1 MRIRRRLTFSFS
13 AALALSLLL
22 IGSGTAASAS
32 SKRIAFVDSG
42 GALWTAL
49 PNGSGVTNLGG
60 TGRANP
66 SISTDGA
73 TIYFDAGG
81 AIQSISSGGGSAT
94 TVCASPGQ
102 SDPAISPSGALLA
115 YESSGSIAVGPSTGC
130 GSVVA
135 GGSDPAWSP
144 DSRQLVFIAGG
155 DVFVAAANGSGAA
168 NLTTSSA
175 TESDPAW
182 SPSGSLI
189 AYISEGELLVMNV
202 DGSNK
207 RLLTS
212 NANDESNPTW
222 SADGAEILFARDE
235 SGVSR
240 LYAIQLSDGAV
251 RLLGAGSQPDWGLA
265 VANTVAPTITLQAG
279 ATTYADG
286 VQLSADVGSWVSI
299 NPRSFSFR
307 WQRCG
312 SGGCVDIAG
321 ATSGTYT
328 LAADDVGN
336 TVRVVVV
343 ASTADGSAPGTSEA
357 TPVVA
362 ASAPRNLIPP
372 TIEGEFVIGE
382 TLTAENG
389 TWVGTNLVFTYQW
402 QRCEPNGGACT
413 AIPGATAK
421 VFAPTTAEVGKTLKV
436 VVTGTNS
443 LGTGTGISNASPA
456 VASNVP
462 ANTLLPTIAEV
473 VSTTGAVTSYRADE
487 GEWTG
492 VEPMTTKFQW
502 RRCDSSGGNCTDI
515 AGASL
520 TTYTPTGADIGS
532 RLRVAVTQTNVFGSA
547 TAVSNATA
555 VLAGTPPTNTSRPFV
570 TGTERVGSVLSASV
584 GTWTGSLPL
593 TYTYQWQRCN
603 ASGAACSNIAA
614 ATSASYI
621 PTTADQGATLVVSVT
636 ARNTTG
642 SATIAS
648 LATDPIEAAS
658 TTTTTSTRPTNTRV
672 PTITGVLARGRVL
685 TAGNGTWTG
694 TTPMTFAYQWQRCPQ
709 TGTTCTA
716 IVGATR
722 STYTLAAADVGRRI
736 RLLVT
741 AANVAGPTAAQ
752 SSITRVVAATAPTAI
767 RRMNGNARA
776 NRLTGTARAERIDGK
791 GGNDRIDGKGGKDIV
806 IGGTGNDTILAADGI
821 AETINCGPGRDRVT
835 ADRSDKLTGCERVT
849 RRPARRR

>member
-1 MRIRRRLTFSFS
+1 MRIRRRLWFSFS
-13 AALALSLLL
+13 AALALSLLF

-32 SKRIAFVDSG
+32 SKRIAFVDSA

-49 PNGSGVTNLGG
+49 PNGTGLTNLGG
-60 TGRANP
+60 SGRMHP
-66 SISTDGA
+66 SISTDGG

-81 AIQSISSGGGSAT
+81 AIQSIPSGGGSAT
-94 TVCASPGQ
+94 TVCAPPGL
-102 SDPAISPSGALLA
+102 SDPALSPSGAQLA
-115 YESSGSIAVGPSTGC
+115 YESGGSIAVGPSTGC

-144 DSRQLVFIAGG
+144 DSRQLAFVAGG
-155 DVFVAAANGSGAA
+155 DVFVAQADGSAATNLTSSGAA
-168 NLTTSSA
+168 
-175 TESDPAW
+175 ESDPAW
-182 SPSGSLI
+182 SPSGADI
-189 AYISEGELLVMNV
+189 AYIADGELLVMGA

-212 NANDESNPTW
+212 NTNDESNPTW
-222 SADGAEILFARDE
+222 SADAAEILFARAE
-235 SGVSR
+235 GAATR
-240 LYAIQLSDGAV
+240 LYAIQLSDSST
-251 RLLGAGSQPDWGLA
+251 RLITDGSQPDWGLA
-265 VANTVAPTITLQAG
+265 VANTAPPTITIPSG
-279 ATTYADG
+279 ATYSEG
-286 VQLSADVGSWVSI
+286 VELSANNGSWVSI
-299 NPRSFSFR
+299 NSRSFSYR

-312 SGGCVDIAG
+312 SSSCSDISG
-321 ATSGTYT
+321 ATGGTYT
-328 LAADDVGN
+328 LAAEDVGN
-336 TVRVVVV
+336 TVRVVVI
-343 ASTADGSAPGTSEA
+343 ATTSDGSAPGTSA
-357 TPVVA
+357 TTPVVA
-362 ASAPRNLIPP
+362 AAAPRNIIPP
-372 TIEGEFVIGE
+372 TIEGDFVIGE

-389 TWVGTNLVFTYQW
+389 TWVGTNVVFTYQW
-402 QRCEPNGGACT
+402 QRCEPSGGACT
-413 AIPGATAK
+413 DIPGATAK
-421 VFAPTTAEVGKTLKV
+421 IFAPASADVGKTLKV

-443 LGTGTGISNASPA
+443 LGTGTGTSNASPA

-462 ANTLLPTIAEV
+462 ANTTLPTIAEV
-473 VSTTGAVTSYRADE
+473 VGTTGAITSYRADE

-515 AGASL
+515 AGASF
-520 TTYTPTGADIGS
+520 TTYTPIGADIGS

-555 VLAGTPPTNTSRPFV
+555 VLAGTPPANTSRPFV

-603 ASGAACSNIAA
+603 TSGAACSNIAS

-621 PTTADQGATLVVSVT
+621 PTTGDQGATLVVSVT
-636 ARNTTG
+636 ARNASG

-648 LATDPIEAAS
+648 LATDAIEAAS
-658 TTTTTSTRPTNTRV
+658 TTTTTTSTRPTNSRV
-672 PTITGVLARGRVL
+672 PAITGVLARGRVL

-694 TTPMTFAYQWQRCPQ
+694 TTPMTFAYQWQRCPR

-722 STYTLAAADVGRRI
+722 NTYTLAAADVGRRI
-736 RLLVT
+736 RLSVT

-752 SSITRVVAATAPTAI
+752 SSITGVVAATAPTAI
-767 RRMNGNARA
+767 RQVNGNARA

-791 GGNDRIDGKGGKDIV
+791 GGNDRIDGKGGKDV
-806 IGGTGNDTILAADGI
+806 LIGGTGNDTILAADGI

-835 ADRSDKLTGCERVT
+835 ADRTDKLSGCERVT